1 MQQYLSPE
9 IVNKKQRRENQL
21 RIVITNIFL
30 AAEKNQL
37 D

>member
-1 MQQYLSPE
+1 MQRHLIPE
-9 IVNKKQRRENQL
+9 IVNKKQRRDNQL
-21 RIVITNIFL
+21 RVVITNIFL